1 MLSRVA
7 ERVYWLGRYMERLEN
22 TARLINVN
30 TNLLLDLPRG
40 SNLGWTTLLDITG
53 SHKEFSDKQVKSE
66 EINIIRF
73 LISDLSNPVSIMTSL
88 NKARENGRTTR
99 EIMPTEAWELINH
112 LYFYVMEN
120 ASKSVARSNRQHL
133 LRNIIQH
140 AQQFTGALSGT
151 MSHTS
156 AYDFIRL
163 GRNLER
169 ADMTTR
175 IIDVGTVNLIT
186 NPKNGFSKGDSLE
199 PFINILW
206 MSVLQSSSA
215 YQMYRQHVQDR
226 VNGEDVVTFML
237 QNAEF
242 PRSVF
247 SCLTELKR
255 RLRKLPKARPASRAL
270 SAVEQRITSAN
281 IPAIL
286 EQGDLHDFIDDVQL
300 DIAALH
306 QEIARSWFLPV

>member
-7 ERVYWLGRYMERLEN
+7 QRVYWLGRYMERLEN

-40 SNLGWTTLLDITG
+40 TNLGWSTLLDITG
-53 SHKEFSDKQVKSE
+53 SHEEFERKQVKEE

-73 LISDLSNPVSIMTSL
+73 LVSDLSNSISIMSSL

-99 EIMPTEAWELINH
+99 EIIPTEAWELIND
-112 LYFYVMEN
+112 LYFYVKEN
-120 ASKSVARSNRQHL
+120 AAKSVARKNRQRL
-133 LRNIIQH
+133 LRHIIQH
-140 AQQFTGALSGT
+140 SQQFTGVLTGT

-175 IIDVGTVNLIT
+175 IIDVGTVNLVT
-186 NPKNGFSKGDSLE
+186 NPKNSAGKGDSLE

-206 MSVLQSSSA
+206 MSVLQSLSA

-226 VNGEDVVTFML
+226 VNGEDVVMFTL
-237 QNAEF
+237 QDGEF

-247 SCLTELKR
+247 SCLAQIKVC
-255 RLRKLPKARPASRAL
+255 LRGLPKGKAAL
-270 SAVEQRITSAN
+270 HALALVEERIIDAN
-281 IPAIL
+281 LPEIL
-286 EQGDLHDFIDDVQL
+286 EQGKLHDFIDDVQL
-300 DIAALH
+300 DIASLH
-306 QEIARSWFLPV
+306 EAVARSWFLPV

>member
-40 SNLGWTTLLDITG
+40 TNLGWTTLLDITG
-53 SHKEFSDKQVKSE
+53 SHEEFAQKQVKSE

-73 LISDLSNPVSIMTSL
+73 LVSDLSNPVSILTSL
-88 NKARENGRTTR
+88 TKARENGRTTR
-99 EIMPTEAWELINH
+99 EIIPTEAWELIND
-112 LYFYVMEN
+112 LYFYVKEN
-120 ASKSVARSNRQHL
+120 ASKSVGRNNRQKL
-133 LRNIIQH
+133 LRHIIQH
-140 AQQFTGALSGT
+140 SQQFTGTLTGS
-151 MSHTS
+151 MSQTS
-156 AYDFIRL
+156 AYDFIRV

-186 NPKNGFSKGDSLE
+186 NPKNGLSKGDSLE

-226 VNGEDVVTFML
+226 VNGEDVVMFML

-247 SCLTELKR
+247 SCLSHLKVC
-255 RLRKLPKARPASRAL
+255 LKKLPKSRPALRAL
-270 SAVEQRITSAN
+270 SLVEERITSAN
-281 IPAIL
+281 LPEVL
-286 EQGDLHDFIDDVQL
+286 EQGDLHDFIDAVQS
-300 DIAALH
+300 DIASLH
-306 QEIARSWFLPV
+306 QDIARSWFLPV